1 MNEFGNLII
10 SLRKKH
16 NMTQKQL
23 ADKLNVSDKAVS
35 RWETGKNY
43 PDIEILQKLA
53 EVFDTTIDDLL
64 KGNDIEK
71 NEKEQDEKRRRFK
84 KTFLIII
91 ALLIFLH
98 IFPVYHLLFVAH
110 NNYYGAQEICLLLY
124 RGRISHRI
132 EASETIE
139 HCKNWIARGEDVKVK
154 VWSVHLETYTAPYEG
169 YIWMA
174 YTDDGWN
181 YYPVLVGLDKENEV
195 EDGEWRVVD
204 MREAP

>member
-23 ADKLNVSDKAVS
+23 AEKLNVSDKAVS

-53 EVFDTTIDDLL
+53 EIFDTTIDDLL

-71 NEKEQDEKRRRFK
+71 DKKKERRKKRF
-84 KTFLIII
+84 TIII
-91 ALLIFLH
+91 LIMIFLH
-98 IFPVYHLLFVAH
+98 IFPVHHLTAVVS
-110 NNYYGAQEICLLLY
+110 YYYTAEEAAYLLY

-132 EASETIE
+132 EAAETIK
-139 HCKNWIARGEDVKVK
+139 HCKNWIAKGEDVKVK
-154 VWSVHLETYTAPYEG
+154 VWAVHLETYTSPYDG

-174 YTDDGWN
+174 YTEDGWN
-181 YYPVLVGLDKENEV
+181 YYPVLVGLDKEDEV

-204 MREAP
+204 MIEAP